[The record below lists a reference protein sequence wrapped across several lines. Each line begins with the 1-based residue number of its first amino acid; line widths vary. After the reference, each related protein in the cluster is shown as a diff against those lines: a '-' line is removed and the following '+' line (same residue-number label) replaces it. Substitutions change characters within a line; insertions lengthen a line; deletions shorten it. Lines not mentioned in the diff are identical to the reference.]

1 MRICLYNA
9 PNFVKAVSK
18 ISWAEGFDL
27 ALMKKKIKAH
37 FELLKKQASKQD
49 YIIMLEMIYN
59 RQSKEK
65 VPLAFNAE

>member
-1 MRICLYNA
+1 
-9 PNFVKAVSK
+9 
-18 ISWAEGFDL
+18 
-27 ALMKKKIKAH
+27 MKKKIKAH